1 MANFELAAADNMM
14 WTVRDTETG
23 ITLAFRE
30 GLYNNTQHVVVPD
43 TMTAK
48 QTMHVP
54 TVMREM
60 GEWMAKEHLN
70 VALCHSAERC
80 AAIWMLDNAK
90 YWVAIATAMK
100 SPLVDFDEDGD
111 VLHFMDELEGYLQRE
126 GVTLDAVGRND
137 LIGCLSLLSDREV
150 MEVINLV
157 HVYWRYKAN
166 DMDIAQ
172 WASDILWWPAWCPE
186 DMMYNEDDEG
196 E

>member
-1 MANFELAAADNMM
+1 MM

-30 GLYNNTQHVVVPD
+30 GLYNNTQHVEVPD
-43 TMTAK
+43 SMTAK
-48 QTMHVP
+48 QTMRVP

-80 AAIWMLDNAK
+80 AAIWTLANKK
-90 YWVAIATAMK
+90 YWIAIATAMK
-100 SPLVDFDEDGD
+100 SPLVNFDEDGD
-111 VLHFMDELEGYLQRE
+111 VLHFVDELEDYLQIE
-126 GVTLDAVGRND
+126 DMALDAFGRNH
-137 LIGCLSLLSDREV
+137 LIDCLSMLSDREV

-172 WASDILWWPAWCPE
+172 WARDILCWPTWCPE
-186 DMMYNEDDEG
+186 DMKYNEGDE
-196 E
+196 